1 MVATVN
7 SKKSSHPLNWW
18 LYGREFGGCCQSH
31 CVFNSSWAALL
42 ASKWDYWK
50 HKPVSDDRVTERKKI
65 NFSDVWGVWY
75 VICMN
80 FHPPPVI
87 KTAIKADTLPHKS
100 TQEMIFFLWFQ
111 FDSAAMTPME
121 AGRRDALVCEIKVFS
136 MIQTWQQA
144 RQKNTNFPLL
154 PSFLCFWSCAPFCHF
169 IWASEISH
177 RRSHL
182 LCLRLIC
189 LLTGSHQ
196 SLLRPGGIPSVW
208 DKVWALGSTELSD
221 SSYFSLSSCDEHRFL
236 SFPSVMKSKVVEKC
250 H

>member
-1 MVATVN
+1 MGENLEAAVRAIVFLILPGQLYSPPNEITENTSQSVMTE
-7 SKKSSHPLNWW
+7 W
-18 LYGREFGGCCQSH
+18 LKE
-31 CVFNSSWAALL
+31 
-42 ASKWDYWK
+42 
-50 HKPVSDDRVTERKKI
+50 KKI